1 MENVT
6 RIFSRNVDF
15 YPKETK
21 NLLLFLIWV
30 LSKIWKVVTF
40 IQFLHFHEILVHE
53 KDELPLVLTGCYL
66 GC

>member
-6 RIFSRNVDF
+6 IIFSRNVDF

-21 NLLLFLIWV
+21 NLLLFLVWV
-30 LSKIWKVVTF
+30 LSKVWKVLTY
-40 IQFLHFHEILVHE
+40 IQFLHFHEILLHV

>member
-6 RIFSRNVDF
+6 IIFSRNVDF

-40 IQFLHFHEILVHE
+40 IQLLHFHEILVHE